1 MFFSVSESRNWKEV
15 IFWLKRKKNTANNP
29 GCSIQERALNA
40 VNCALA
46 KGVEERDWPP
56 SL

>member
-15 IFWLKRKKNTANNP
+15 IFRLKRKKSTANNS

-40 VNCALA
+40 VNCAPA
-46 KGVEERDWPP
+46 EGVEERDWPP